1 MKEYLIVDGYN
12 IIGAWPELQALKETN
27 LEDAR
32 DRLIEILTVYA
43 ALSKRRIILVF
54 DAYMVKRNPGSQE
67 MVQGIEVIYTKENV
81 TADMAIERLCA
92 QIPKHIKVFVATSD
106 RLQQETIWG
115 KGAFR
120 ISAME
125 LRREIKSTEKEHKP
139 HYEQKVYVSNRLED
153 HIDPEVRKKLEQLA
167 KEEPTKKKAVS
178 KEPVKK
184 KTTTEAEETQ
194 KSAKQ
199 NLKPKSKSKPK
210 PKQNQKTV
218 NQKNVQ
224 KKPKKKVNRD
234 KGK

>member
-12 IIGAWPELQALKETN
+12 IIGAWPELQKLKETN

-43 ALSKRRIILVF
+43 ALSKRKIILVF
-54 DAYMVKRNPGSQE
+54 DAYLVKQNTGSQQ
-67 MVQGIEVIYTKENV
+67 MVQGIEVIYTRENV

-125 LRREIKSTEKEHKP
+125 LKREINSTEKEHKP
-139 HYEQKVYVSNRLED
+139 HYEPKAYVSNRLED
-153 HIDPEVRKKLEQLA
+153 HIDPDVRKKLELLA
-167 KEEPTKKKAVS
+167 KEEPAKKTKNNLNAQKTKKATK
-178 KEPVKK
+178 KENKK
-184 KTTTEAEETQ
+184 RK
-194 KSAKQ
+194 
-199 NLKPKSKSKPK
+199 
-210 PKQNQKTV
+210 
-218 NQKNVQ
+218 
-224 KKPKKKVNRD
+224 
-234 KGK
+234 